1 MFKFEEG
8 KIIASFTK
16 GSNVWVIKSKL
27 GIENVVITDTRCY
40 KRVNHCW
47 CDFYCVRD
55 KSVAYLMRREPSYYA

>member
-1 MFKFEEG
+1 MLKFEEG
-8 KIIASFTK
+8 RIVASFTK

-55 KSVAYLMRREPSYYA
+55 KV